1 MMCLSSIP
9 EESTVTMPEADNM
22 QYGFFTIYWRDMIRF
37 VRFKTLLVSSL
48 LQPALWLA
56 FFGIAMS
63 SNFDKLTMGMPVPA
77 GAHPVGYLTF
87 MGAGIIAMTTLFTS
101 LFGGIVI
108 LFDKNWGL
116 MREIL
121 ASPMDRNHIIF
132 GIGLSGVTKS
142 FIQAIIIMGFG
153 ILIGT
158 AFFAGFTVLQVI
170 LGVIGILA
178 FVGMFALGFLFLSA
192 AIAISME
199 SPEGLQGVITLLTMP
214 IFFVSNAL
222 YPIDSFP
229 EILKILAVFNPM
241 TLLITGIRYFVIG
254 PDFIALG
261 KHYAYTPM
269 DIGWAFGGLAVFA
282 VIMFALAWWRFQKAV
297 VT

>member
-1 MMCLSSIP
+1 
-9 EESTVTMPEADNM
+9 
-22 QYGFFTIYWRDMIRF
+22 
-37 VRFKTLLVSSL
+37 
-48 LQPALWLA
+48 
-56 FFGIAMS
+56 
-63 SNFDKLTMGMPVPA
+63 MPVIP
-77 GAHPVGYLTF
+77 GVRVVGYLTF

-121 ASPMDRNHIIF
+121 ASPMNRNHIIF

-142 FIQAIIIMGFG
+142 FIQAIIIMVFG
-153 ILIGT
+153 ILLG
-158 AFFAGFTVLQVI
+158 AGFFVGYSPMQVLISV
-170 LGVIGILA
+170 LGILA

-214 IFFVSNAL
+214 IFFASNAL
-222 YPIDSFP
+222 YPMDTFP
-229 EILKILAVFNPM
+229 EFLKVMSNYNPM
-241 TLLITGIRYFVIG
+241 TYLINGIRYFAIG
-254 PDFIALG
+254 PDFMAVG
-261 KHYAYTPM
+261 RHYHYAAG
-269 DIGWAFGGLAVFA
+269 DILVSYLALIVFT
-282 VIMFALAWWRFQKAV
+282 VIMFVLAWWRFRNAV

>member
-1 MMCLSSIP
+1 MS
-9 EESTVTMPEADNM
+9 
-22 QYGFFTIYWRDMIRF
+22 YGFTTIYWRDMIRF
-37 VRFKTLLVSSL
+37 VRFKTLLISSL

-63 SNFDKLTMGMPVPA
+63 SSFDALVAGIPVIP
-77 GAHPVGYLTF
+77 GVPQVGYLTF
-87 MGAGIIAMTTLFTS
+87 MGAGVIAMTTLFTS

-121 ASPMDRNHIIF
+121 ASPMNRNHIIF

-142 FIQAIIIMGFG
+142 FIQAIIIMVFG
-153 ILIGT
+153 ILIGA
-158 AFFAGFTVLQVI
+158 AFFAGFSAVQVI
-170 LGVIGILA
+170 IGIIGILA

-199 SPEGLQGVITLLTMP
+199 SPEGLQGVTTLLTMP
-214 IFFVSNAL
+214 IFFASNAL

-229 EILKILAVFNPM
+229 EVLKIIAVFNPM
-241 TLLITGIRYFVIG
+241 TMLVTGIRYFAIG
-254 PDFIALG
+254 PDFMAMG
-261 KHYAYTPM
+261 NYYHYTPSV
-269 DIGWAFGGLAVFA
+269 IILSYLGL
-282 VIMFALAWWRFQKAV
+282 VIFTSLMFALALWRFKKAV